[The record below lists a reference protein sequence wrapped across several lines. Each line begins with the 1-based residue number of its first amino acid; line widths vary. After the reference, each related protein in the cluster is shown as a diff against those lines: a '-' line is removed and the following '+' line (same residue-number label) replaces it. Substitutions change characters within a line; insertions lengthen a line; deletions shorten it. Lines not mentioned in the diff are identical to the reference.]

1 MAKNRWREIIRE
13 FAGKAHRELRISL
26 TPVVRP
32 QKWLFIV
39 GCYNSGTE
47 LLENILGKHPDIAGL
62 PAEGQFLTDQIVAD
76 YEIGLPRMWV
86 MREELFRLTE
96 NDEGPDVDRL
106 KKEWIM
112 RLDRRKPVFVEK
124 SPPNAAKTRW
134 LQKHFEN
141 PHFIAIVR
149 NGYAVAEGIRR
160 KAEPYHLK
168 DGWPLDMCARQ
179 WARSYEVLLEDA
191 KHLKKVIWVRYED
204 LAANPAAEIKRV
216 LEFAGLTVPD
226 LTGFINES
234 YGVHERNEPIRD
246 MNPESIARLSS
257 EERAV
262 ITREAR
268 PMLEKFG
275 YEILT

>member
-1 MAKNRWREIIRE
+1 LAKNRWREIFRE
-13 FAGKAHRELRISL
+13 FAGKAHRELRITL

-47 LLENILGKHPDIAGL
+47 LLENILAKHPDVAGL
-62 PAEGQFLTDQIVAD
+62 PEEGQFLTDQIPAD

-86 MREELFRLTE
+86 MREDLFRLTE

-112 RLDRRKPVFVEK
+112 RLDRSRPVFVEK

-141 PHFIAIVR
+141 AHFIAIVR
-149 NGYAVAEGIRR
+149 NGYAVAAGIRR

-168 DGWPLDMCARQ
+168 EGWPLDACAHQ

-191 KHLKKVIWVRYED
+191 QHLKKVLWVRYED
-204 LAANPAAEIKRV
+204 LTANPAAEIKRV
-216 LEFAGLTVPD
+216 LEFAGLQVPD
-226 LTGFINES
+226 LDGFINQS
-234 YGVHERNEPIRD
+234 YGVHERNEPIRN
-246 MNPESIARLSS
+246 MNPESIARLSA
-257 EERAV
+257 EEKRIV
-262 ITREAR
+262 TEQAR
-268 PMLEKFG
+268 PMLERFG
-275 YEILT
+275 YEILS